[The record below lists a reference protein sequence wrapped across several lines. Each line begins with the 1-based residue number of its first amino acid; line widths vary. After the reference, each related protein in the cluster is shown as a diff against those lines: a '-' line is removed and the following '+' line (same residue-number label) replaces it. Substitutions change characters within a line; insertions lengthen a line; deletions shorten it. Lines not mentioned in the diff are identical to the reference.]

1 MSLEQAFKVTSMT
14 IKFPVGH
21 EGSIDVKAHLVATGH
36 FPEDVEIEIDE
47 KLVCEENE
55 FADVEVEGTT
65 INYKAQAAHNQMLEV
80 TIYIH

>member
-1 MSLEQAFKVTSMT
+1 MSLQQAFKVTSMT

-21 EGSIDVKAHLVATGH
+21 EGQIDVKAHLVATGH
-36 FPEDVEIEIDE
+36 FHEDVEIEIDD
-47 KLVCEENE
+47 KLVCEEND

-65 INYKAQAAHNQMLEV
+65 INYKARAPHNQMLEV